1 MSEILYIRFKKDER
15 HLKAE
20 LEKIA
25 EKESRTIVSVAR
37 QAIKEFLERKS
48 N

>member
-1 MSEILYIRFKKDER
+1 MSKILYIRFKKDEQ

-25 EKESRTIVSVAR
+25 EKESRTVVSVVR
-37 QAIKEFLERKS
+37 QAIKEFLEKKS

>member
-1 MSEILYIRFKKDER
+1 MSKILYIRFKKGEEQ
-15 HLKAE
+15 LKAE

-25 EKESRTIVSVAR
+25 KKESRTVVSVVR
-37 QAIKEFLERKS
+37 QAIKEFLEKKS